1 MEYEFLRIDNHELS
15 QRFWDNRQEEVE
27 INLKQFF
34 DILPRTCGLCALL
47 FVGYFSFNLEWNSIY
62 DDWFGWV

>member
-27 INLKQFF
+27 INL
-34 DILPRTCGLCALL
+34 
-47 FVGYFSFNLEWNSIY
+47 
-62 DDWFGWV
+62 